1 MNTPLRDWN
10 SASYDPK
17 TGRAAKSSEA
27 PAGKQ
32 SADGESWSNSD
43 QVKAG
48 HAAGQNGAPGCG
60 WLDSNRT
67 QGGTKK

>member
-1 MNTPLRDWN
+1 MNVPLRDWA

-27 PAGKQ
+27 PSGKQ

-43 QVKAG
+43 QVNAG
-48 HAAGQNGAPGCG
+48 RAGGANGAPGFG
-60 WLDSNRT
+60 WCDTNRT
-67 QGGTKK
+67 QGRSK